1 MGNDVLNSLVQGNRM
16 LSPNS
21 KFISS
26 VLKQSEYSDEEMLE
40 KVSNKYY
47 TPTEFNNALNK
58 LLSMSWY
65 LFFGSPREKKHNME
79 FS

>member
-1 MGNDVLNSLVQGNRM
+1 M

-21 KFISS
+21 KFIST

-40 KVSNKYY
+40 KISNKYF

-58 LLSMSWY
+58 LLSMS
-65 LFFGSPREKKHNME
+65 
-79 FS
+79 

>member
-40 KVSNKYY
+40 NVSNKYY

-58 LLSMSWY
+58 LLSMS
-65 LFFGSPREKKHNME
+65 
-79 FS
+79 